1 MHLVFDTNVLVYA
14 FVTSEFVVRVRRKE
28 WIELHAKASK
38 LYEDVLAQRHTLFIP
53 SIVLV
58 ELGSVIAG
66 LTGDEEKARR
76 TVENVKNVSWI
87 VYDDPLFTEQ
97 SINYG
102 IEFRLSGF
110 DTKIAT
116 CAIVNY
122 ANLITNDKKF
132 YDKISS
138 KAEEHGIKVYLL
150 RQISMEEIEG
160 LK

>member
-14 FVTSEFVVRVRRKE
+14 FVTSEFVVKIRRKE

-76 TVENVKNVSWI
+76 TVENVKSVAWI
-87 VYDDPLFTEQ
+87 VYDDPLLQ
-97 SINYG
+97 SNP
-102 IEFRLSGF
+102 
-110 DTKIAT
+110 
-116 CAIVNY
+116 
-122 ANLITNDKKF
+122 
-132 YDKISS
+132 
-138 KAEEHGIKVYLL
+138 
-150 RQISMEEIEG
+150 
-160 LK
+160 